1 MLCII
6 VLLLDIATTQ
16 GGVEIRMVLPNK
28 TTADCLD
35 YSEELEDSLEENVYS
50 KKIRAK
56 LVEDGEIS
64 NEEEGFMEGYDFEE
78 ELDEK

>member
-1 MLCII
+1 M
-6 VLLLDIATTQ
+6 LDIATTQ